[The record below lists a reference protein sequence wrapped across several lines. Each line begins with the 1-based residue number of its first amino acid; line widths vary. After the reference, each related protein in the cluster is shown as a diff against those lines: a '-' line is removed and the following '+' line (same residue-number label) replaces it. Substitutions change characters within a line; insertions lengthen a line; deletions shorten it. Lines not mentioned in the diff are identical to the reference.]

1 MDDETRE
8 LSKPVERRPRRWG
21 RMLAGALLWGLLV
34 LLALFDALLLYELAM
49 VVMSR

>member
-1 MDDETRE
+1 MRTEM
-8 LSKPVERRPRRWG
+8 RRPHRWG